1 MSTTHRS
8 LPAPPRFRPASD
20 ARRTLGASLDF
31 LEPPYDAY
39 RPAVLLAG
47 TSSLAGQTNLILAV
61 RLTGAPQAGVVVAH
75 ALARLAV
82 LAPTVPRIVRL
93 EPGTDARML
102 SHAFHLGRLHA
113 HALIVD
119 GQHPLDALRPMLTDH
134 SMVASMTTEWLGS
147 RMRTL
152 PQDVRVEL
160 AERIAA
166 KRPADEKADE
176 KADEEAREDD
186 CAYGIVSAWRAKLR
200 RLRIPPPV
208 QWTCLARAIRAAV
221 LIQAAPQR
229 RIADVAFELGFE
241 EQSSLNALISR
252 SFGLRPAELRG
263 TLGVCWLMDR
273 WAVRNGIAAEDLLQ
287 IELKR
292 AMRSYGIG

>member
-1 MSTTHRS
+1 VSTKHRS
-8 LPAPPRFRPASD
+8 LPAPSRFRPASD
-20 ARRTLGASLDF
+20 PRRTLGASLDF
-31 LEPPYDAY
+31 LEPPYAAY
-39 RPAVLLAG
+39 RPATLLAG
-47 TSSLAGQTNLILAV
+47 TSSLAAQANLVLAV
-61 RLTGAPQAGVVVAH
+61 RLTDAAQAGVVVAH
-75 ALARLAV
+75 VLARLAV

-102 SHAFHLGRLHA
+102 SQAFHLGRLHA
-113 HALIVD
+113 HAIIVD
-119 GQHPLDALRPMLTDH
+119 GQDPADALRPMLTDH

-152 PQDVRVEL
+152 PQDVRAEL
-160 AERIAA
+160 ADRIAA
-166 KRPADEKADE
+166 ERPAE
-176 KADEEAREDD
+176 EEAREDD
-186 CAYGIVSAWRAKLR
+186 RAVGIVSAWRAKLR

-221 LIQAAPQR
+221 LIQAAPRR

-273 WAVRNGIAAEDLLQ
+273 WAVRNGIATEDLLQ

-292 AMRSYGIG
+292 VMRSYGVG